1 MVNVALDDVMFETDG
16 VDGVDGAAGGGG
28 GGSYGREIV
37 TLVLGAVAGVLLTA
51 GCDHVTVRVCDSPGE
66 IPFVHVFTVI
76 QALVPL

>member
-1 MVNVALDDVMFETDG
+1 MILAPVAVTFDTVGGEGWDG
-16 VDGVDGAAGGGG
+16 GEGGGG
-28 GGSYGREIV
+28 GGGGAGREIV

-66 IPFVHVFTVI
+66 IQFVHVFTVI